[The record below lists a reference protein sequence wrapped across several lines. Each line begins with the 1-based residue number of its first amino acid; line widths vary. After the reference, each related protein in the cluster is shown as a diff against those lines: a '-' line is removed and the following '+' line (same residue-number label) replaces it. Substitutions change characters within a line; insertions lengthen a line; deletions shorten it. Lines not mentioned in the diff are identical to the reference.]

1 MLNSLNIAQTGL
13 NSSRVS
19 LENVT
24 NNIANENTP
33 GYKKRVVDVS
43 EIGHIQENST
53 GRGSATGA
61 VLRATSDYL
70 YSNLMNEGTKEAY
83 YNELSTLLGQ
93 VESVFQETDKA
104 GLSKT
109 IDNYFKAVDDLNS
122 NREDAVFINNYITQ
136 ANALVNDL
144 KRMYTAIEDREANT
158 LESVKLDAVEV
169 NNILL
174 EIASINKEIGNQ
186 AIPTNDLLDR
196 RDLLEKQ
203 LAKYVDIEVNRGEP
217 YELNIGGQRAV
228 WHDNV
233 RTFSIGEEF
242 VAQKNKY
249 VADDGSTSSLSAGVG
264 VMDADDKFVFT
275 LNNVGTIEL
284 KFGDYVK
291 DSLGNNLDINGD
303 SIVDASDMI
312 DNTNYIRAL
321 SVAINND
328 PYMNKHVTAYNGDY
342 TKDIDGNI
350 ITPDLTVDRYL
361 VLEAKTAGENGKF
374 ESTLEFKRGDAVT
387 GLEENISFG
396 KNAHQS
402 KEASDEVYLQS
413 IDQKTPLSSGIIQAK
428 IENLTTNSGSNR
440 YQEYKDL
447 LNSFAFTLSDI
458 HSSYAVSTDDGSYI
472 YGQDAFDN
480 VGTNLQN
487 EKSINLFSGSDVKTL
502 QFNSLAVNDLT
513 QNDLDYLVT
522 FQHKNDFSFENGVQ
536 NPNSN
541 DAMSFSKYFQEVL
554 VKISG
559 DKENNDFLLD
569 SQKSVTQSLSNNY
582 DEIVKVDKDEEML
595 SLVKFQAAYE
605 ANAKVIS
612 IVDQMLQTLLGIK
625 R

>member
-1 MLNSLNIAQTGL
+1 
-13 NSSRVS
+13 
-19 LENVT
+19 
-24 NNIANENTP
+24 
-33 GYKKRVVDVS
+33 
-43 EIGHIQENST
+43 
-53 GRGSATGA
+53 
-61 VLRATSDYL
+61 
-70 YSNLMNEGTKEAY
+70 
-83 YNELSTLLGQ
+83 
-93 VESVFQETDKA
+93 
-104 GLSKT
+104 
-109 IDNYFKAVDDLNS
+109 
-122 NREDAVFINNYITQ
+122 
-136 ANALVNDL
+136 
-144 KRMYTAIEDREANT
+144 
-158 LESVKLDAVEV
+158 
-169 NNILL
+169 
-174 EIASINKEIGNQ
+174 
-186 AIPTNDLLDR
+186 
-196 RDLLEKQ
+196 
-203 LAKYVDIEVNRGEP
+203 
-217 YELNIGGQRAV
+217 
-228 WHDNV
+228 
-233 RTFSIGEEF
+233 
-242 VAQKNKY
+242 
-249 VADDGSTSSLSAGVG
+249 
-264 VMDADDKFVFT
+264 
-275 LNNVGTIEL
+275 
-284 KFGDYVK
+284 
-291 DSLGNNLDINGD
+291 
-303 SIVDASDMI
+303 
-312 DNTNYIRAL
+312 
-321 SVAINND
+321 
-328 PYMNKHVTAYNGDY
+328 MNKHVTAYNGDY
-342 TKDIDGNI
+342 AKDIDGNI
-350 ITPDLTVDRYL
+350 IEPDLTAERYL